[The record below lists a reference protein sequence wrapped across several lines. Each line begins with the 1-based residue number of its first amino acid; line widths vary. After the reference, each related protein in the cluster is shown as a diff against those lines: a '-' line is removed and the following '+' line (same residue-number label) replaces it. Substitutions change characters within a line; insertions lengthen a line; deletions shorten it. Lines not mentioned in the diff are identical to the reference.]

1 MKESV
6 SDWLLAPRPEPGV
19 QNSPP
24 SPVFT
29 GIYREAKLLSDE
41 GKLLL
46 LTHLYL
52 ELHLTLEHALR
63 AARAD
68 LSMAAKVQNHRLWV
82 EAAPVK
88 VINGQRSVI
97 GG

>member
-1 MKESV
+1 MKQSV
-6 SDWLLAPRPEPGV
+6 SDWLLAPKPEHRV

-24 SPVFT
+24 SPVST
-29 GIYREAKLLSDE
+29 GIHPEAKLLSEE

-52 ELHLTLEHALR
+52 ELHLTLEHALC

-68 LSMAAKVQNHRLWV
+68 LSMAAKVQNHRHRLWV
-82 EAAPVK
+82 E
-88 VINGQRSVI
+88 QRCESNQ
-97 GG
+97 

>member
-1 MKESV
+1 MKQKV
-6 SDWLLAPRPEPGV
+6 SDWLLAPKPEPGV

-29 GIYREAKLLSDE
+29 GIHPESKLLSDE

-68 LSMAAKVQNHRLWV
+68 ITAAKGQTHRLWV
-82 EAAPVK
+82 E
-88 VINGQRSVI
+88 QHQ
-97 GG
+97 

>member
-1 MKESV
+1 MKQLV
-6 SDWLLAPRPEPGV
+6 SDLLLAPKPEPGV

-24 SPVFT
+24 SPVST
-29 GIYREAKLLSDE
+29 GIHPEAKLLSDE

-52 ELHLTLEHALR
+52 ELHLTLEHALG

-68 LSMAAKVQNHRLWV
+68 LSMAAKVQTHRLWV
-82 EAAPVK
+82 EAAM
-88 VINGQRSVI
+88 
-97 GG
+97 

>member
-6 SDWLLAPRPEPGV
+6 SDWLLAPKPEPGV

-46 LTHLYL
+46 LTYLYL

-68 LSMAAKVQNHRLWV
+68 VLAAKAPTQRLWV
-82 EAAPVK
+82 ER
-88 VINGQRSVI
+88 RSFSNQ
-97 GG
+97 

>member
-1 MKESV
+1 MKQKI
-6 SDWLLAPRPEPGV
+6 SDWLLAPKPEPGV

-29 GIYREAKLLSDE
+29 GIYPEAKLLSDE

-52 ELHLTLEHALR
+52 ELHLTLEHALHAAKADIM
-63 AARAD
+63 AARA
-68 LSMAAKVQNHRLWV
+68 QPRRLLV
-82 EAAPVK
+82 A
-88 VINGQRSVI
+88 RYR
-97 GG
+97 

>member
-1 MKESV
+1 MKQKV
-6 SDWLLAPRPEPGV
+6 SDWLLAPKPEPGV

-24 SPVFT
+24 SPVST
-29 GIYREAKLLSDE
+29 GIHPEAKLLSDE

-52 ELHLTLEHALR
+52 ELRLTREHALC

-68 LSMAAKVQNHRLWV
+68 ILAARSQSHRLHGKQP
-82 EAAPVK
+82 AAASK
-88 VINGQRSVI
+88 GLH
-97 GG
+97 

>member
-1 MKESV
+1 MKQKV
-6 SDWLLAPRPEPGV
+6 SDWLLAPKPEPGV

-24 SPVFT
+24 SPVST
-29 GIYREAKLLSDE
+29 GIHPEAKLLSDE

-52 ELHLTLEHALR
+52 ELRLTLEHALR

-68 LSMAAKVQNHRLWV
+68 ILAAKAQTRRLWV
-82 EAAPVK
+82 E
-88 VINGQRSVI
+88 QRSFSNQ
-97 GG
+97 

>member
-1 MKESV
+1 MKQSV
-6 SDWLLAPRPEPGV
+6 SDWLLAPKPEPGV
-19 QNSPP
+19 QISPP
-24 SPVFT
+24 SPVST
-29 GIYREAKLLSDE
+29 GIHPEAKLLSDA

-52 ELHLTLEHALR
+52 ELRLTLEHALC

-82 EAAPVK
+82 EAAPV
-88 VINGQRSVI
+88 Q
-97 GG
+97 

>member
-1 MKESV
+1 MKQEV
-6 SDWLLAPRPEPGV
+6 SDWLLAPKPEPGV

-68 LSMAAKVQNHRLWV
+68 ILATKAPTQRLWV
-82 EAAPVK
+82 EQPSFS
-88 VINGQRSVI
+88 NQ
-97 GG
+97 